1 MAMAVMSWIVAI
13 PLLGAATG
21 MRSLT
26 PMAVLCWFAYLGY
39 LPVDGTW
46 AFWVAK
52 LVTVIVFTVLAL
64 GELVAD
70 KLPRTPD
77 RTSTGPLLARL
88 VLGGLVGAVV
98 AAGLNGSEFEGA
110 ILGVGGALVGAFG
123 GYLIRREIVMKSQ
136 GKDWPV
142 AAVEDVLTIGF
153 AVLAMGIVT
162 G

>member
-21 MRSLT
+21 LRSLT
-26 PMAVLCWFAYLGY
+26 PMAVLCWFVYLGY
-39 LPVDGTW
+39 LPVDDTW

-70 KLPRTPD
+70 KLPCIPD
-77 RTSTGPLLARL
+77 RTSTGPLLVRL
-88 VLGGLVGAVV
+88 LLGGLVGAIV
-98 AAGLNGSEFEGA
+98 AVGLNGSEFEGA

-123 GYLIRREIVMKSQ
+123 GYLFRREIVVKSQ

-142 AAVEDVLTIGF
+142 AVVEDLMTIGF
-153 AVLAMGIVT
+153 SVLAMGIVT